1 MKKLLFVSLFV
12 STQAFAS
19 GYQCSGAGFNIE
31 VLTNPNEMYVVGN
44 GYDAQASNVKI
55 ESLFDTV
62 VTGNFAN
69 PPSTFRLMIKDSAG
83 MVGNLKI
90 STGNGVKEFK
100 NLACVKN

>member
-1 MKKLLFVSLFV
+1 MKKLLFVSLFASV
-12 STQAFAS
+12 EAFAG

-31 VLTNPNEMYVVGN
+31 VLTNPSEMYVVGN